1 MLLRPDPE
9 YNNSRDIETLEKLS
23 YDEAL
28 ERAQQAANQLES
40 LMGTYFT
47 KPYQRDESRI
57 GYFVS
62 QCMLLLAN
70 RYVITSPE
78 E

>member
-1 MLLRPDPE
+1 MLLQPDPE
-9 YNNSRDIETLEKLS
+9 HNSRDTETLERLS
-23 YDEAL
+23 YEEAL
-28 ERAQQAANQLES
+28 ARAQEAANELEN
-40 LMGTYFT
+40 LMECYSAE
-47 KPYQRDESRI
+47 PYLRDNSRI
-57 GYFVS
+57 DYFVS